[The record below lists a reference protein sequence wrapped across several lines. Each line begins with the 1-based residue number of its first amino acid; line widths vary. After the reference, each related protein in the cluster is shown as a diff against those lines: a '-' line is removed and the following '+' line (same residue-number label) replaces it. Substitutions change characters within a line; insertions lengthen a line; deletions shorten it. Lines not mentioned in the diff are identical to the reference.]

1 MDITGT
7 LLKKLEPVSGEGRN
21 GTKWKKQEFI
31 IDLPGDFPKKL
42 CIASW
47 NDKVDL
53 DSFSEGENVR
63 VYFDVESR
71 EYNGKWYTDV
81 KVWKMEH
88 GETTTPAP
96 SPKKED
102 TYSAPPTIQAP
113 PLTIEDEVDDLPF

>member
-42 CIASW
+42 CIANW

-53 DSFSEGENVR
+53 GSFSEGETVR
-63 VYFDVESR
+63 AFFDVESR

-81 KVWKMEH
+81 KAWKLEKVDIAS
-88 GETTTPAP
+88 TTA
-96 SPKKED
+96 KKD
-102 TYSAPPTIQAP
+102 DILSAPPNIQAP
-113 PLTIEDEVDDLPF
+113 PPTIEDEVDDLPF

>member
-7 LLKKLEPVSGEGRN
+7 LLKKMEPLSGEGRN

-31 IDLPGDFPKKL
+31 IELPGDFPKKL
-42 CIASW
+42 CIANW

-53 DSFSEGENVR
+53 GSFNEGENVR
-63 VYFDVESR
+63 AFFDVESR

-81 KVWKMEH
+81 KVWKLEKAD
-88 GETTTPAP
+88 TTALPG
-96 SPKKED
+96 KKD
-102 TYSAPPTIQAP
+102 DILSAPPSIQAP